1 MTSNNISIS
10 FEFFP
15 PKTPKG
21 EEKLKL
27 VRQQLGQLR
36 PDYFSVTYGA
46 GGSTRDNTKKIVL
59 DGLNAGFNTAP
70 HLSFGGDDEDTIL
83 NLLNDYKKKVLKK
96 LLHFVVI
103 SPQVLAQVLD

>member
-27 VRQQLGQLR
+27 VRQQLGKLR

-59 DGLNAGFNTAP
+59 DGLSAGFNTAP
-70 HLSFGGDDEDTIL
+70 HLSFGGDDDSFSICSYQV
-83 NLLNDYKKKVLKK
+83 YKAHLRRR
-96 LLHFVVI
+96 
-103 SPQVLAQVLD
+103 